1 MPHVNEKFVYGFQ
14 HKMVNQL
21 SMYVFDEAAFLDW
34 QAEQRR
40 DYRDHYRD
48 GDYGQIR
55 RRPTLLQPSHMEH
68 DR

>member
-1 MPHVNEKFVYGFQ
+1 
-14 HKMVNQL
+14 MVNQL
-21 SMYVFDEAAFLDW
+21 SMYVYVFDEAAFLDW